1 MVHTAEVMMRK
12 KGHEPSSCDT
22 CSNYVYDE
30 EYEYYVCESN
40 LDEDEMAA
48 FMGNRHFECPYYQP
62 DDEYKI
68 VRKQM

>member
-1 MVHTAEVMMRK
+1 M
-12 KGHEPSSCDT
+12 GNIGDCDN

-30 EYEYYVCESN
+30 EYEDYECMVN
-40 LDEDEMAA
+40 MDEDDMEKIMH
-48 FMGNRHFECPYYQP
+48 GSRYQCPYYQS

>member
-1 MVHTAEVMMRK
+1 MSQHN
-12 KGHEPSSCDT
+12 CDN

-30 EYEYYVCESN
+30 EYEDYNCMVN
-40 LDEDEMAA
+40 MDEDDAGR
-48 FMGNRHFECPYYQP
+48 FMQDSHYECPYFQQ